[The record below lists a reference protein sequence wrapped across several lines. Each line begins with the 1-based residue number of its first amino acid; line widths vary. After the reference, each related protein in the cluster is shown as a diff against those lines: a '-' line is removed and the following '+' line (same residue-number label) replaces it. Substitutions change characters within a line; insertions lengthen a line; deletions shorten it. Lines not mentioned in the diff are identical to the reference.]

1 MLKID
6 ARNLP
11 TVRLGDSDKVKVGEW
26 VVAIGS
32 PYGFDNT
39 VTSGIVSAKA
49 RMLPDENYVSFLQTD
64 VPVNPGNSGG
74 PLFNLKGEV
83 VGINSQIY
91 SHTGGFQGL
100 SFAVPI
106 DVAINVKDQLLKTG
120 HVTRGR
126 LGLTIQDV
134 SQGLA
139 DSFGFKKPEGALVS
153 SVDEGGPAARAGI
166 QPGDV
171 ILKIDGHDITRS
183 TDLPSQV
190 AAMKTGSTAMLD
202 VWHQGSVKEITVTV
216 GELDDHVV
224 ASAND
229 GASDHGRLG
238 LVVRPLTPA
247 ELQEAGVAGGLLVKD
262 AIRSRGRGWDSIWR
276 RDTRNQRHAGEQPRA
291 VARSR
296 GEGG

>member
-1 MLKID
+1 MD
-6 ARNLP
+6 DG
-11 TVRLGDSDKVKVGEW
+11 RLGCRAVCRDRRVG
-26 VVAIGS
+26 G
-32 PYGFDNT
+32 
-39 VTSGIVSAKA
+39 
-49 RMLPDENYVSFLQTD
+49 
-64 VPVNPGNSGG
+64 
-74 PLFNLKGEV
+74 
-83 VGINSQIY
+83 
-91 SHTGGFQGL
+91 QGL

-106 DVAINVKDQLLKTG
+106 DVAINVKEQLLKTG

-126 LGLTIQDV
+126 LGLMIQDV

-139 DSFGFKKPEGALVS
+139 DSFGLKKPEGALLVS

-190 AAMKTGSTAMLD
+190 AAMKPGSTAMLD

-216 GELDDHVV
+216 GELEDHVV

-247 ELQEAGVAGGLLVKD
+247 DCRKRA
-262 AIRSRGRGWDSIWR
+262 WR
-276 RDTRNQRHAGEQPRA
+276 ADCW
-291 VARSR
+291 
-296 GEGG
+296 